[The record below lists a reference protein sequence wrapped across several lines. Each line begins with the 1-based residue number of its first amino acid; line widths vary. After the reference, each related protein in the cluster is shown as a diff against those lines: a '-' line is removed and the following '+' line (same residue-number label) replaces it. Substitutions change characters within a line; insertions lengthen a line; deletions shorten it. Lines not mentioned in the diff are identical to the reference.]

1 MKELH
6 LWSNKKRFWFYYM
19 LSYAFIL
26 GLVLI
31 GMGYET
37 IKAESLFFLAFPT
50 LLLGY
55 WIHYWVND
63 GLTRSLPSKF
73 ETMGYRDYFGIPCTL
88 IHEKE
93 RKIVIINLVGKMKV
107 NLSVQQYNFS
117 DLMSIKKLLIVAW
130 PISQAIPV
138 LLADEFVR
146 HLHGPDET
154 WLSVRQDQLRPTAL
168 TRLLVVHLQHNCIS
182 LLPDSA
188 RKVCHT
194 ALTLKQ
200 VFAEPWLP
208 MQ

>member
-117 DLMSIKKLLIVAW
+117 DLMSIKIRGSSPRGFERALSTNLPKSFLDMRFKGNQSI
-130 PISQAIPV
+130 ISV
-138 LLADEFVR
+138 GFRD
-146 HLHGPDET
+146 
-154 WLSVRQDQLRPTAL
+154 
-168 TRLLVVHLQHNCIS
+168 
-182 LLPDSA
+182 PDSA
-188 RKVCHT
+188 NKVFELLNPKLET
-194 ALTLKQ
+194 DS
-200 VFAEPWLP
+200 
-208 MQ
+208 